1 MAFACPGCSG
11 WRDWN
16 DASARMWSSSFAGS
30 ICARTSAIG
39 VGVGLGVLVG
49 RAAAVAAMDALGVAA
64 DGPGDDE
71 ELNTRP
77 GMTASQATITT
88 SSSAARAL
96 IVLG

>member
-39 VGVGLGVLVG
+39 LAVGPGVVVG
-49 RAAAVAAMDALGVAA
+49 RAVAVEAMDALGVAA
-64 DGPGDDE
+64 VAPGDDE
-71 ELNTRP
+71 DANTRP
-77 GMTASQATITT
+77 GTASHATITI